1 MSVHISGAVLS
12 VADQDVMI
20 EFFVSKLGFALTTDE
35 EMWPGARWVDLTPPG
50 AQTRL
55 VLNAAADFDR
65 EPDRGYPMV
74 FEAADLDAE
83 VERLRGAGVEVT
95 DPKTEAWGTFVTVT
109 DPEGRQLL
117 IGRRT
122 GAP

>member
-1 MSVHISGAVLS
+1 VSVRISGAILT

-20 EFFVSKLGFALTTDE
+20 EFFVSKLGFELTTDE

-55 VLNAAADFDR
+55 VLNAAEDFGR
-65 EPDRGYPMV
+65 EPDLAYPMV
-74 FEAADLDAE
+74 FETTDLAVE
-83 VERLRGAGVEVT
+83 VERLRGAGLQVS
-95 DPKTEAWGTFVTVT
+95 DPTTEKWGTFVQVA

-117 IGRRT
+117 IARRT

>member
-1 MSVHISGAVLS
+1 MSVHISGAILA

-20 EFFVSKLGFALTTDE
+20 DFFVSKLGFELTTDE

-55 VLNAAADFDR
+55 VLNAARDFGR
-65 EPDRGYPMV
+65 EPDVGYPMV
-74 FEAADLDAE
+74 FETADIVAE
-83 VERLRGAGVEVT
+83 VERLRGLGLEVT
-95 DPKTEAWGTFVTVT
+95 DPKAEPWGTFVNVT

-122 GAP
+122 